1 MLGATH
7 PVRTVGS
14 WRPCFVR
21 SAHLRWRLCPHG
33 RPSTELPTWT
43 VAFVPYEQAAGRAW
57 CQAPPECRERQAFG
71 SGRCIFAAV
80 ITASLP
86 WLWQQQA
93 VRRKCDG
100 WYVWGAAWR
109 STALHEQASP
119 ASRQACLWMSLPR
132 ANPQRGKRALLA
144 VHLQVCRFA
153 GLQVCRFAALR
164 LCTFCTFA
172 PAEAWEIQYRQ
183 LRLGRRSSSVPSCNK
198 IAKRAD
204 TGGCAG
210 LSVLWCDLLVK
221 AAGYANALFRQ
232 SHVRDNS

>member
-71 SGRCIFAAV
+71 SGRGIFAAV

-100 WYVWGAAWR
+100 WYVLGAAWR

-153 GLQVCRFAALR
+153 GLQVCGF
-164 LCTFCTFA
+164 
-172 PAEAWEIQYRQ
+172 
-183 LRLGRRSSSVPSCNK
+183 
-198 IAKRAD
+198 
-204 TGGCAG
+204 
-210 LSVLWCDLLVK
+210 
-221 AAGYANALFRQ
+221 ALFALFALLHSLKHGKFSIGSFGWVDIQAAFRPAIK
-232 SHVRDNS
+232 SRKGRTPVDALACRSFGAIY